1 MAELHLQFDKE
12 INQWASIA
20 IERLQKEIRKKKIGV
35 TDNLYRS
42 FEKEVQ
48 KSGGNVQAVFIRFA
62 MYGRFR
68 DMGVGNGMKA
78 FERKS
83 NKKNLIASKR
93 YGADVTYSRRQPK
106 RWFNKPKMAQI
117 YKLREIL
124 AKSMGDAVV
133 TNLKEGMGNTE
144 YKVNI

>member
-1 MAELHLQFDKE
+1 MKELDLTFDKE
-12 INQWASIA
+12 IDEWAAIA
-20 IERLQKEIRKKKIGV
+20 IERLQKELRKKKIGI

-48 KSGGNVQAVFIRFA
+48 KSGGNLQAVFIRFA

-83 NKKNLIASKR
+83 NKANLVGAKQ
-93 YGADVTYSRRQPK
+93 YGADVSFSRRQPK
-106 RWFNKPKMAQI
+106 RWFNKTKMSQI

-124 AKSMGDAVV
+124 AKSMGDSVV
-133 TNLKEGMGNTE
+133 TNVQEGFGNTQ
-144 YKVNI
+144 YRLNI